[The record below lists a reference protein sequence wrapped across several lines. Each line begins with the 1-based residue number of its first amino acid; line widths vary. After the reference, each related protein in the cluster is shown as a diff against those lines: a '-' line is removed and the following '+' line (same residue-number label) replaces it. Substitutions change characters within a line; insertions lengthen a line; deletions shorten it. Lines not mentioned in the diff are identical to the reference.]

1 MKDNISKTCIAL
13 VIAASTAWLLVTI
26 FGDLSLSIS
35 SLLLRSEPHGVIWI
49 SMVVI
54 ILGCVLPLLLS
65 LKFVVTEARA
75 KAHCAPRKKRRI
87 SHWTLLPAI
96 GGSGYLLYLIERIE
110 PVTVMP
116 LSTTVGTLI
125 FTVVAFWLLRQ
136 SPIQTRLT
144 IVSIC
149 AVMILST
156 RFMDW
161 NSRKPFLRDLLR
173 LRNGMTGE
181 QVKGIMSR
189 HTTSEEADD
198 DMNTSATLYY
208 RHSDD
213 AEYNADWGKITM
225 RGGRVVAVHFLP
237 D

>member
-1 MKDNISKTCIAL
+1 MKTNISKIWIVL

-26 FGDLSLSIS
+26 FGDISLSIS
-35 SLLLRSEPHGVIWI
+35 SLLLRSEPHAVIWI
-49 SMVVI
+49 SIVAI

-65 LKFVVTEARA
+65 LTFVLTEARV
-75 KAHCAPRKKRRI
+75 KAHFDARKKRRGW
-87 SHWTLLPAI
+87 HWTLLPAI
-96 GGSGYLLYLIERIE
+96 VGSAYLLYLVERIE

-116 LSTTVGTLI
+116 FSTTVGTLV
-125 FTVVAFWLLRQ
+125 FTVAAFWLLRQ

-149 AVMILST
+149 AVVILST

-173 LRNGMTGE
+173 LRNGMTGQ
-181 QVKGIMSR
+181 QVKGMMAR
-189 HTTSEEADD
+189 YTTSQDTDD
-198 DMNTSATLYY
+198 DTNTSATLYY

-225 RGGRVVAVHFLP
+225 RGGRVVAVNFLP